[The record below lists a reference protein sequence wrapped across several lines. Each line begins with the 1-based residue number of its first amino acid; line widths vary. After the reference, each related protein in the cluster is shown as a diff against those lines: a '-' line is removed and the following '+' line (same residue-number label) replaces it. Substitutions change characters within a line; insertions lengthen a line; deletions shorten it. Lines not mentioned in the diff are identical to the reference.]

1 MKVRTAVLQDKQDII
16 NIIAG
21 AVKRMG
27 EQGLDQWQKGYPS
40 KEIIDEDIEK
50 KQGYVAVLEDK
61 TVGYMSLMF
70 TDLECYENIDGSWA
84 DNGFYCSVHRL
95 CVDGENLKAGIASAM
110 LAAAELI
117 AKEQGYLNMRIDTH
131 KDNAAM
137 RSVVEKN
144 GYVHCGTIKL
154 IGGEEDGAKREAYEK
169 ILK

>member
-1 MKVRTAVLQDKQDII
+1 M
-16 NIIAG
+16 
-21 AVKRMG
+21 
-27 EQGLDQWQKGYPS
+27 
-40 KEIIDEDIEK
+40 
-50 KQGYVAVLEDK
+50 EDK

>member
-1 MKVRTAVLQDKQDII
+1 
-16 NIIAG
+16 
-21 AVKRMG
+21 
-27 EQGLDQWQKGYPS
+27 
-40 KEIIDEDIEK
+40 
-50 KQGYVAVLEDK
+50 
-61 TVGYMSLMF
+61 
-70 TDLECYENIDGSWA
+70 
-84 DNGFYCSVHRL
+84 
-95 CVDGENLKAGIASAM
+95 M